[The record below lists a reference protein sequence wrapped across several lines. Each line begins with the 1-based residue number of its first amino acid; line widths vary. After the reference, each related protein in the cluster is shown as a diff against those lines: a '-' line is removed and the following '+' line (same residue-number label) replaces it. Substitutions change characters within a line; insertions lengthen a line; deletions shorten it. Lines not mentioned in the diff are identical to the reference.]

1 MQNENENL
9 CLLVFKSSFCLAN
22 MAKTHFF
29 VTQTLQKMG
38 VEATE
43 VCLQML
49 TFIAK
54 RRDLVDKKLQD
65 SKSKFIFT

>member
-9 CLLVFKSSFCLAN
+9 CLLVFESSFCLAN
-22 MAKTHFF
+22 MAKTRFF
-29 VTQTLQKMG
+29 CNANFTKDR
-38 VEATE
+38 VEATA

-49 TFIAK
+49 TFVAK